1 MDSDEELLDDTWIT
15 EIENEEKDYNNFY
28 KEENTF
34 IETIFIYVNNENKI
48 YYIKKDNIFLQ
59 DKCLNKEEL
68 LFLIKKNQKYNN
80 NKHKLISILQY
91 NIDLNPQ
98 DLNLYL
104 KNSDNFNFL
113 SIKSSLSELKWD
125 DTIHLFKDLNSLYI
139 IYYENQNKKNSNTKK
154 VYINNTK
161 RKKTRR
167 KR

>member
-34 IETIFIYVNNENKI
+34 IETVFIYINSENKI

-59 DKCLNKEEL
+59 NKSLDKEEL
-68 LFLIKKNQKYNN
+68 IFLIKKNQKYNN

-91 NIDLNPQ
+91 NIDLAPQ

-113 SIKSSLSELKWD
+113 SIKTDLSELKWD
-125 DTIHLFKDLNSLYI
+125 DTINLFKDLNTLYI
-139 IYYENQNKKNSNTKK
+139 IYYENQKKKNNNTKK
-154 VYINNTK
+154 VYINRSK
-161 RKKTRR
+161 RKKSRR

>member
-34 IETIFIYVNNENKI
+34 IETIFLYINNENKI
-48 YYIKKDNIFLQ
+48 YYIKKDNVFLQ

-68 LFLIKKNQKYNN
+68 LFLIKKNQIYNN

-91 NIDLNPQ
+91 NIDLEPQ

-104 KNSDNFNFL
+104 KKF
-113 SIKSSLSELKWD
+113 
-125 DTIHLFKDLNSLYI
+125 
-139 IYYENQNKKNSNTKK
+139 
-154 VYINNTK
+154 
-161 RKKTRR
+161 R
-167 KR
+167 

>member
-28 KEENTF
+28 KEENTL
-34 IETIFIYVNNENKI
+34 IETVFIYINSENKI

-59 DKCLNKEEL
+59 NKSLDKEEL
-68 LFLIKKNQKYNN
+68 IFLIKKNQKYNN

-91 NIDLNPQ
+91 NIDLAPQ

-113 SIKSSLSELKWD
+113 SIKTDLSELKWD
-125 DTIHLFKDLNSLYI
+125 DTINLFKDLNTLYI
-139 IYYENQNKKNSNTKK
+139 IYYENQKKKNNNTKK
-154 VYINNTK
+154 VYINRSK
-161 RKKTRR
+161 RKKSRR